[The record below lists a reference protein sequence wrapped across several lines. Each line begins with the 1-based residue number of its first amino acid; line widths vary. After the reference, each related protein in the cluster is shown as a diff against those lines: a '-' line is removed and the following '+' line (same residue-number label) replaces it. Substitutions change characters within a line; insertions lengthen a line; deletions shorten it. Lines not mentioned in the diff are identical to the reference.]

1 VHLSF
6 SLTQYIDLTE
16 FSIMRF
22 RTHCL
27 SFKRKTSNA
36 IRGGNDYIRGFSLYI
51 LNSLFPQKELY
62 VVNVLHVYI

>member
-1 VHLSF
+1 
-6 SLTQYIDLTE
+6 
-16 FSIMRF
+16 MRF